1 MRLLTGKQV
10 LFFLQQCKLSY
21 KKRFNNYIT
30 IPSMLAFRR
39 VVAEVYGT
47 LPPSLFYSYLFFL
60 VAYAALT
67 LLPTPLPAV
76 LHQYKVSATGLKLID
91 LTIIITL
98 AVIWSA
104 GFYGYSRLV
113 RYARLIRH
121 EKDGRHIDKLAK
133 GVFFLVMWLP
143 VATTVS
149 ALLNLIIRKHPDL
162 SSAVIIADNYI
173 NLLIPLVGFIFIGY
187 GAHGLH
193 GIARRAQAAY
203 NYTLSLCLTVFL
215 TYIAVVYFHL
225 VVSTAQRELVYHL
238 SFWMLTL
245 TLVGPYIFMWA
256 IGLIAVFEIRS
267 YMQKIEGIIY
277 KKSLSYLAFGL
288 GWLIIFSIVF
298 QYLSTLTGRLNHLS
312 IYALLAII
320 YALLLILSAGFVFI
334 ALGAKKLQQ
343 IEEL

>member
-1 MRLLTGKQV
+1 
-10 LFFLQQCKLSY
+10 
-21 KKRFNNYIT
+21 
-30 IPSMLAFRR
+30 MLAFRR
-39 VVAEVYGT
+39 FVAEVYGT

-76 LHQYKVSATGLKLID
+76 LQQYKVSAVGLKLIY
-91 LTIIITL
+91 LTIVIIF

-113 RYARLIRH
+113 RYSQLIRR
-121 EKDGRHIDKLAK
+121 EKDGQQIDKIAK

-143 VATTVS
+143 VSSTLS
-149 ALLNLIIRKHPDL
+149 AVLNLVVRRHPEL
-162 SSAVIIADNYI
+162 SGTVTIVDNYVS
-173 NLLIPLVGFIFIGY
+173 LLLPLVGFIFIGY

-203 NYTLSLCLTVFL
+203 NYTLSLGLTAFL

-225 VVSTAQRELVYHL
+225 VVSTAQRALVYHL

-245 TLVGPYIFMWA
+245 TIVGPYIFMWA

-277 KKSLSYLAFGL
+277 KKSLAHLALGL
-288 GWLIIFSIVF
+288 GWLIITSIIF
-298 QYLSTLTGRLNHLS
+298 QYLSTLTSRLSHLS
-312 IYALLAII
+312 IYMLLAII
-320 YALLLILSAGFVFI
+320 YALLLILSVGFVFI